1 MSEEEVEQ
9 TKVPTSPLAAILFGL
24 LIVLCGLGGF
34 GTWATTAQLSSAVVT
49 SGSLKVLS
57 NRKKVQVAEPGVVR
71 ELMVK
76 NGDRVTAGQVLVR
89 LDDTRAKAAL
99 SVAQSGYDLS
109 LATVTRLRAE
119 RDGLAE
125 FKFPEELDNRTSVPT
140 VYEIIE
146 GQIQVYKARQKEM
159 AGQKNMLVERI
170 GQLEEEI
177 IGLDAQSSSRERQI
191 AIINTEVQDLKKLL
205 EQGLIPRDRVLA
217 LEREA
222 ARLEGEKGESDA
234 GIARARRLI
243 AESELEGIQLKTTFD
258 RSVRDELAVQETEMY
273 RLQDRLIA
281 ARHAFE
287 RTEIKATENG
297 YVVGLD
303 VHTVGGVVEPA
314 ATLMEIVPAK
324 DNLVIEAQVRPVDI
338 DNVFLGQTADVNFSA
353 FSQHEVPKL
362 AGVVSYVSADVFSD
376 PQTKTLYYTAR
387 ITVTD
392 EELARITQLKLLPG
406 MPADVFMRT
415 TDRTPISYLI
425 QPLRQ
430 SFEKAWR
437 ES

>member
-71 ELMVK
+71 ELLVK

-99 SVAQSGYDLS
+99 SVAQSSYDLS

-140 VYEIIE
+140 VREIIE
-146 GQIQVYKARQKEM
+146 GQIQVYKARQREM
-159 AGQKNMLVERI
+159 AGQKKMLVERI

-177 IGLDAQSSSRERQI
+177 IGLGAQSSSRERQI

-234 GIARARRLI
+234 GIAR
-243 AESELEGIQLKTTFD
+243 
-258 RSVRDELAVQETEMY
+258 
-273 RLQDRLIA
+273 
-281 ARHAFE
+281 
-287 RTEIKATENG
+287 
-297 YVVGLD
+297 
-303 VHTVGGVVEPA
+303 
-314 ATLMEIVPAK
+314 
-324 DNLVIEAQVRPVDI
+324 
-338 DNVFLGQTADVNFSA
+338 
-353 FSQHEVPKL
+353 
-362 AGVVSYVSADVFSD
+362 
-376 PQTKTLYYTAR
+376 
-387 ITVTD
+387 
-392 EELARITQLKLLPG
+392 
-406 MPADVFMRT
+406 
-415 TDRTPISYLI
+415 
-425 QPLRQ
+425 
-430 SFEKAWR
+430 
-437 ES
+437 